1 MGQSHSQE
9 PSAPTGNN
17 HTNVHT
23 PPTGQQSLYQ
33 FSRYPYHLRTRELS
47 KEEYPNPP
55 DSQNHL
61 PLLRSVGN
69 NQPLNPYR
77 SLCLAILLR
86 SFRIRLY
93 TLSVSRTFCPCHA
106 RSRTQ
111 PSL

>member
-1 MGQSHSQE
+1 MGQTHSQE

-23 PPTGQQSLYQ
+23 PPTDRRCLYQ
-33 FSRYPYHLRTRELS
+33 LFRYPFHPQTHARN
-47 KEEYPNPP
+47 KGEYSILP
-55 DSQNHL
+55 DSQSLL
-61 PLLRSVGN
+61 PSAHIVGN

-93 TLSVSRTFCPCHA
+93 TLSGSRTFCPCHA